1 MRTEVTYS
9 NHLTGHISDIFQH
22 SWDLQLILL
31 GYAGNTKILIGPSSV
46 GTSMDVL
53 QSSQEER
60 NRDDVTDLL
69 HGWWAVHHCSQNK
82 VFDPED
88 EDPSV
93 PATTRINLFFV

>member
-1 MRTEVTYS
+1 
-9 NHLTGHISDIFQH
+9 
-22 SWDLQLILL
+22 
-31 GYAGNTKILIGPSSV
+31 
-46 GTSMDVL
+46 MDVL

>member
-1 MRTEVTYS
+1 
-9 NHLTGHISDIFQH
+9 
-22 SWDLQLILL
+22 
-31 GYAGNTKILIGPSSV
+31 
-46 GTSMDVL
+46 MDVL
-53 QSSQEER
+53 QSSQEGILLLINIAVCLVNCLLKMFGCIFDDDTER

-69 HGWWAVHHCSQNK
+69 HGWWAVHQCSQNK